1 MNHYSRFQ
9 KTNPKKNS
17 NSNSNPSHSI
27 TSHMRLQTSRNPLNP
42 QNSKKK
48 NNQIHLTNL
57 TKKSIKTHINS
68 SHESNP
74 KPSNL
79 RSKAKQKKKKIESST
94 CHASSVRWKS
104 CSHRSACIRNVSSGW
119 WYSAF
124 RASFTVFCSSI
135 FWTHKINQN
144 QTSSY
149 PT

>member
-17 NSNSNPSHSI
+17 NSNSNPSHSN
-27 TSHMRLQTSRNPLNP
+27 TSHMRLRTSRNPILNP
-42 QNSKKK
+42 QNSK
-48 NNQIHLTNL
+48 NINQIHLA
-57 TKKSIKTHINS
+57 TKKSIKNTQILRTNRI
-68 SHESNP
+68 EN
-74 KPSNL
+74 PSNL
-79 RSKAKQKKKKIESST
+79 RSKAKKIESST

-124 RASFTVFCSSI
+124 RASFTVFWSSI

-144 QTSSY
+144 QTSWYSI
-149 PT
+149 